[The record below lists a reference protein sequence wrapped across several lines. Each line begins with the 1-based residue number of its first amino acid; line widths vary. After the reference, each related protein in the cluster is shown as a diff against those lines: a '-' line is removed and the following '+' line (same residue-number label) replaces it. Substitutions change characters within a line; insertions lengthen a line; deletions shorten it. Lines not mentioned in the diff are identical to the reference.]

1 MAMKKT
7 LLTLLC
13 VCAVIPA
20 LAKDYYASMFGIK
33 SNGTTL
39 NTTAI
44 QKAIDFISEEGGGK
58 LIFKVGRYLTGTI
71 ELKDNVTIELGEGA
85 VLVGSTNP
93 YDYYR
98 RGDAFGM
105 VISNGAENIGIV
117 GLGVLDG
124 QGREVANNFLGQIA
138 LGFIQDPF
146 KLGRPANRPH
156 LVYLCQSKNVTL
168 QGINL
173 RNSAC
178 WTCTTDRIEG
188 LHIDGV
194 TLESRA
200 FWNNDG
206 FDIVD
211 CKDAVIENCFVN
223 ASDDGICLKSHHK
236 DVCNDN
242 VIVRH
247 NTITS
252 SASGIKFGTFG
263 VGGFRNIQILDNIV
277 YDTFRSAITI
287 QSVDGGFAEN
297 ILVDGLKSYNTAN
310 AIYLNVGQRRGE
322 KPSRMENITIR
333 NVYAEIP
340 VDKPD
345 YGVDYEGPTLEDQP
359 RNVLPCGIVG
369 LAEQPICNVTIEDVE
384 IHFPGGGDPSF
395 AKVGTYELEKVPE
408 MPTAYP
414 EFSQYKELPAWGFY
428 IRHAKDVH
436 FRNIKLTAAAQDYR
450 PAFVF
455 DDVQGGSLTNVKATA
470 PKQRVSV
477 FIARNCGDIKK

>member
-1 MAMKKT
+1 MKKIII
-7 LLTLLC
+7 TLLC
-13 VCAVIPA
+13 LTVA
-20 LAKDYYASMFGIK
+20 LSASAKDYYASMFGIK

-44 QKAIDFISEEGGGK
+44 QKAVDFISAEGGGK

-98 RGDAFGM
+98 KGDAFGM

-168 QGINL
+168 KGINL

-178 WTCTTDRIEG
+178 WTCTTDRIEN
-188 LHIDGV
+188 LLIDGV

-211 CKDAVIENCFVN
+211 CTHAVIQNCFVN

-236 DVCNDN
+236 DVCNDD

-263 VGGFRNIQILDNIV
+263 VGGFRNIQILDNVV

-369 LAEQPICNVTIEDVE
+369 LAEQPVCNVTIENVE

-414 EFSQYKELPAWGFY
+414 EFSQYRELPAWGFY
-428 IRHAKDVH
+428 VRHAKGVH
-436 FRNIKLTAAAQDYR
+436 FHNVTLTAAEKDYR
-450 PAFVF
+450 PAIVL
-455 DDVQGGSLTNVKATA
+455 DDVQGASFSAVKATA
-470 PKQRVSV
+470 PKLRTKIFV
-477 FIARNCGDIKK
+477 ARNCGDIKK

>member
-1 MAMKKT
+1 MKKLIIT
-7 LLTLLC
+7 ILC
-13 VCAVIPA
+13 LCAAVSA
-20 LAKDYYASMFGIK
+20 TAKDYYASAFGIK

-39 NTTAI
+39 NTTSI

-71 ELKDNVTIELGEGA
+71 QLKDNVTIELGEGA
-85 VLVGSTNP
+85 VIVGSTNP

-98 RGDAFGM
+98 SGEAFGL
-105 VISNGAENIGIV
+105 IIADGAENIGVV
-117 GLGVLDG
+117 GLGVVDG
-124 QGREVANNFLGQIA
+124 QGRELANNFLGQIA
-138 LGFIQDPF
+138 VGFIKDPF

-156 LVYLCQSKNVTL
+156 LFYILKSKNVTL
-168 QGINL
+168 KGINM
-173 RNSAC
+173 RNSSC
-178 WTCTTDRIEG
+178 WTCTTDRVDN

-194 TLESRA
+194 TLNSRA

-211 CKDAVIENCFVN
+211 CTNSVIENCFVD

-247 NTITS
+247 NTVTS

-297 ILVDGLKSYNTAN
+297 IVVDGLKSYNTAN
-310 AIYLNVGQRRGE
+310 PIYLNVGQRRGE
-322 KPSRMENITIR
+322 NKSRMSGITIR
-333 NVYAEIP
+333 NVYAEVP

-369 LAEQPICNVTIEDVE
+369 LEGQPIRDVTIENVE
-384 IHFPGGGDPSF
+384 IKFPGGGDPSF
-395 AKVGTYELEKVPE
+395 AKVGTDELDKVPE
-408 MPTAYP
+408 MPLSYP
-414 EFSQYKELPAWGFY
+414 EFSQFKELPAWGFY
-428 IRHAKDVH
+428 IRHAEGVTFKNVK
-436 FRNIKLTAAAQDYR
+436 ITAAAKDYR
-450 PAFVF
+450 PAIVL
-455 DDVQGGSLTNVKATA
+455 DDVDGAVFSGVKATS
-470 PKQRVSV
+470 PKQKAVY
-477 FIARNCGDIKK
+477 FQAKNCRNIKKK

>member
-1 MAMKKT
+1 MKKI
-7 LLTLLC
+7 LLILLC
-13 VCAVIPA
+13 ACAVVPA

-44 QKAIDFISEEGGGK
+44 QKAIDYISAEGGGK

-71 ELKDNVTIELGEGA
+71 ELKDNVMIELGEGA

-98 RGDAFGM
+98 KGDAFGM
-105 VISNGAENIGIV
+105 VISNGAENIGIT

-124 QGREVANNFLGQIA
+124 QGRELANNFLGQIA
-138 LGFIQDPF
+138 LGFIPDPF

-168 QGINL
+168 KGINL
-173 RNSAC
+173 RNSSC
-178 WTCTTDRIEG
+178 WTCTTDRIEN
-188 LHIDGV
+188 LLIDGV

-211 CKDAVIENCFVN
+211 CTHAVIQNCFVN

-236 DVCNDN
+236 DVCNDD

-263 VGGFRNIQILDNIV
+263 VGGFRNIQILDNVV

-340 VDKPD
+340 ADKPD

>member
-1 MAMKKT
+1 MRKI
-7 LLTLLC
+7 LISLFCLT
-13 VCAVIPA
+13 VA
-20 LAKDYYASMFGIK
+20 LAASAKDYNASIFGIK

-39 NTTAI
+39 NTTSI

-71 ELKDNVTIELGEGA
+71 ELKSNVTIELGEGA

-93 YDYYR
+93 YDYYKK
-98 RGDAFGM
+98 GDAFGL
-105 VISNGAENIGIV
+105 VISNEAENIAIT
-117 GLGVLDG
+117 GLGVIDG
-124 QGREVANNFLGQIA
+124 QGRELANNFLGQIA
-138 LGFIQDPF
+138 VGVIKDLFT
-146 KLGRPANRPH
+146 LGRPHDRPH
-156 LVYLCQSKNVTL
+156 LLYLCKSKNVTL

-173 RNSAC
+173 RNSSC
-178 WTCTTDRIEG
+178 WTCTTDRIEN
-188 LHIDGV
+188 LLIDGV
-194 TLESRA
+194 TLDSRA

-211 CKDAVIENCFVN
+211 CTQAVIQKCFVN
-223 ASDDGICLKSHHK
+223 ATDDGICLKSHHK
-236 DVCNDN
+236 DVCNDD

-263 VGGFRNIQILDNIV
+263 VGGFRNIQILDNVV

-310 AIYLNVGQRRGE
+310 AIYLNVGQRRGD

-333 NVYAEIP
+333 NLYAEIP
-340 VDKPD
+340 VEKPD

-369 LAEQPICNVTIEDVE
+369 LEGQPIKNVKIENVE
-384 IHFPGGGDPSF
+384 IHFPGGGDPLF

-408 MPTAYP
+408 MPKSYP
-414 EFSQYKELPAWGFY
+414 EFSQFKELPAWGFY
-428 IRHAKDVH
+428 IRHAEGVH
-436 FRNIKLTAAAQDYR
+436 FQNVTLTAAEKDYR
-450 PAFVF
+450 PAIVL
-455 DDVQGGSLTNVKATA
+455 DDVHVASFTNVKTSA
-470 PKQRVSV
+470 PKQKVSI
-477 FIARNCGDIKK
+477 FKAKNCSDIKK

>member
-1 MAMKKT
+1 MKKI
-7 LLTLLC
+7 LISLACLSL
-13 VCAVIPA
+13 A
-20 LAKDYYASMFGIK
+20 LSASAKDYYASMFGIK

-98 RGDAFGM
+98 KGDAFGM
-105 VISNGAENIGIV
+105 VISNGAANIGII

-310 AIYLNVGQRRGE
+310 PIYLVVGQRRGE
-322 KPSRMENITIR
+322 NPSRMENITIR
-333 NVYAEIP
+333 NVYAEVP

-345 YGVDYEGPTLEDQP
+345 YGLEYEGPTLEDQP

-369 LAEQPICNVTIEDVE
+369 LAEQPIRNVTIENVE
-384 IHFPGGGDPSF
+384 IKFPGGGDPLF

-414 EFSQYKELPAWGFY
+414 EFSQFKELPAWGFF
-428 IRHAKDVH
+428 IRHARDVH
-436 FRNIKLTAAAQDYR
+436 FQNVKLTAAAQDYR

-455 DDVQGGSLTNVKATA
+455 DDVQGGSLSNVKATA

>member
-1 MAMKKT
+1 MKKI

-13 VCAVIPA
+13 ACAVVPA

-44 QKAIDFISEEGGGK
+44 QKAIDYISAEGGGK

-71 ELKDNVTIELGEGA
+71 ELKDNVMIELGEGA

-98 RGDAFGM
+98 KGDAFGM
-105 VISNGAENIGIV
+105 VISNGAENIGIT

-124 QGREVANNFLGQIA
+124 QGRELANNFLGQIA
-138 LGFIQDPF
+138 LGFIPDPF

-156 LVYLCQSKNVTL
+156 LVYLCLSKNVTL
-168 QGINL
+168 KGINL
-173 RNSAC
+173 RNSSC
-178 WTCTTDRIEG
+178 WTCTTDRIEN
-188 LHIDGV
+188 LLIDGV

-211 CKDAVIENCFVN
+211 CTHAVIQNCFVN

-236 DVCNDN
+236 DVCNDD

-263 VGGFRNIQILDNIV
+263 VGGFRNIQILDNVV

-310 AIYLNVGQRRGE
+310 AIYLNVGQRRGD

-369 LAEQPICNVTIEDVE
+369 LAEQPICNVTIENVE

-428 IRHAKDVH
+428 VRHAKGINFHNVT
-436 FRNIKLTAAAQDYR
+436 LTAAEKDYR
-450 PAFVF
+450 PAIVL
-455 DDVQGGSLTNVKATA
+455 DDVQGASFTAVKATA
-470 PKQRVSV
+470 PKLKTKIFV
-477 FIARNCGDIKK
+477 ARNCGDIKK

>member
-7 LLTLLC
+7 LWTLLC

-310 AIYLNVGQRRGE
+310 PIYLVVGQRRGE
-322 KPSRMENITIR
+322 NPSRMENITIR
-333 NVYAEIP
+333 NVYAEVP

-369 LAEQPICNVTIEDVE
+369 LAEQPIRNVKIENVE
-384 IHFPGGGDPSF
+384 IKFPGGGDPSF

-408 MPTAYP
+408 MPTSYP
-414 EFSQYKELPAWGFY
+414 EFSQFKELPAWGFY

-436 FRNIKLTAAAQDYR
+436 FQNIKLTAAAQDYR

>member
-1 MAMKKT
+1 MKKI

-13 VCAVIPA
+13 ACAVVPA

-33 SNGTTL
+33 SNGMTL

-44 QKAIDFISEEGGGK
+44 QKAIDYISAEGGGK

-71 ELKDNVTIELGEGA
+71 ELKDNVMIELGEGA

-98 RGDAFGM
+98 KGDAFGM
-105 VISNGAENIGIV
+105 VISNGAENIGIT

-124 QGREVANNFLGQIA
+124 QGRELANNFLGQIA
-138 LGFIQDPF
+138 LGFIPDPF

-168 QGINL
+168 KGINL
-173 RNSAC
+173 RNSSC
-178 WTCTTDRIEG
+178 WTCTTDRIEN
-188 LHIDGV
+188 LLIDGV

-211 CKDAVIENCFVN
+211 CTHAVIQNCFVN

-236 DVCNDN
+236 DVCNDD

-263 VGGFRNIQILDNIV
+263 VGGFRNIQILDNVV

-310 AIYLNVGQRRGE
+310 AIYLNVGQRRGD

-369 LAEQPICNVTIEDVE
+369 LAEQPVCNVTIENVE

-428 IRHAKDVH
+428 VRHAKGVH
-436 FRNIKLTAAAQDYR
+436 FHNVTLTAAEKDYR
-450 PAFVF
+450 PAIVL
-455 DDVQGGSLTNVKATA
+455 DDVQGASFTAVKATA
-470 PKQRVSV
+470 PKLKTKIFV
-477 FIARNCGDIKK
+477 ARNCGDIKK

>member
-1 MAMKKT
+1 MKKI
-7 LLTLLC
+7 LVSLLC
-13 VCAVIPA
+13 LAVA
-20 LAKDYYASMFGIK
+20 LTASAKDDYASMFGIK

-39 NTTAI
+39 NTTSI
-44 QKAIDFISEEGGGK
+44 QKAIDFISAEGGGT

-93 YDYYR
+93 YDYYKK
-98 RGDAFGM
+98 GDAFAL
-105 VISNGAENIGIV
+105 VISNGAENIAIK
-117 GLGVLDG
+117 GLGVIDG
-124 QGREVANNFLGQIA
+124 QGRELANNFLGQIA
-138 LGFIQDPF
+138 VGFIKDIF
-146 KLGRPANRPH
+146 KLGRPNDRPH
-156 LVYLCQSKNVTL
+156 LLYLCKSKNVTL

-173 RNSAC
+173 RNSSC
-178 WTCTTDRIEG
+178 WTCTTDRVEN
-188 LHIDGV
+188 LLIDGV
-194 TLESRA
+194 TLDSRA

-211 CKDAVIENCFVN
+211 CKDAVIQNCFVN

-242 VIVRH
+242 VIVRN

-297 ILVDGLKSYNTAN
+297 IVVDGLKSYNTAN
-310 AIYLNVGQRRGE
+310 PIYLVVGQRRGE
-322 KPSRMENITIR
+322 NKSWMKNITIR
-333 NVYAEIP
+333 NVYAEVP

-369 LAEQPICNVTIEDVE
+369 LPGQPVENVTVENVE
-384 IHFPGGGDPSF
+384 IRFPGGGDPSF

-414 EFSQYKELPAWGFY
+414 EFSQFKELPAWGFY
-428 IRHAKDVH
+428 IRHAKNVH
-436 FRNIKLTAAAQDYR
+436 FQNVKLTAEAKDYR

-455 DDVQGGSLTNVKATA
+455 DDVQGGSLTNVKAVA

-477 FIARNCGDIKK
+477 FVARNCGDIKK

>member
-1 MAMKKT
+1 MKKIII
-7 LLTLLC
+7 TLLC
-13 VCAVIPA
+13 LTVA
-20 LAKDYYASMFGIK
+20 LSASAKDYYASMFGIK

-44 QKAIDFISEEGGGK
+44 QKAVDFISAEGGGK

-98 RGDAFGM
+98 KGDAFGM

-168 QGINL
+168 KGINL

-178 WTCTTDRIEG
+178 WTCTTDRIEN
-188 LHIDGV
+188 LLIDGV

-211 CKDAVIENCFVN
+211 CTHAVIQNCFVN

-236 DVCNDN
+236 DVCNDD

-263 VGGFRNIQILDNIV
+263 VGGFRNIQILDNVV

-369 LAEQPICNVTIEDVE
+369 LAEQPVCNVTIENVE

-428 IRHAKDVH
+428 VRHAKGVH
-436 FRNIKLTAAAQDYR
+436 FHNVTLTAAEKDYR
-450 PAFVF
+450 PAIVL
-455 DDVQGGSLTNVKATA
+455 DDVQGASFTAVKATA
-470 PKQRVSV
+470 PKLRTKIFV
-477 FIARNCGDIKK
+477 ARNCGDVKK

>member
-1 MAMKKT
+1 MKKIII
-7 LLTLLC
+7 TLLC
-13 VCAVIPA
+13 LTVA
-20 LAKDYYASMFGIK
+20 LSASAKDYYASMFGIK

-44 QKAIDFISEEGGGK
+44 QKAVDFISAEGGGK

-98 RGDAFGM
+98 KGDAFGM

-168 QGINL
+168 KGINL

-178 WTCTTDRIEG
+178 WTCTTDRIEN
-188 LHIDGV
+188 LLIDGV

-211 CKDAVIENCFVN
+211 CTHAVIQNCFVN

-236 DVCNDN
+236 DVCNDD

-263 VGGFRNIQILDNIV
+263 VGGFRNIQILDNVV

-369 LAEQPICNVTIEDVE
+369 LAEQPVCNVTIENVE

-428 IRHAKDVH
+428 VRHAKGVH
-436 FRNIKLTAAAQDYR
+436 FHNVTLTAAEKDYR
-450 PAFVF
+450 PAIVL
-455 DDVQGGSLTNVKATA
+455 DDVQGASFTAVKATA
-470 PKQRVSV
+470 PKLRTKIFV
-477 FIARNCGDIKK
+477 ARNCGDIKK

>member
-1 MAMKKT
+1 MKKI

-13 VCAVIPA
+13 ACAVVPA

-44 QKAIDFISEEGGGK
+44 QKAIDYISAEGGGK

-71 ELKDNVTIELGEGA
+71 ELKDNVMIELGEGA

-98 RGDAFGM
+98 KGDAFGM
-105 VISNGAENIGIV
+105 VISNGAENIGIT

-124 QGREVANNFLGQIA
+124 QGRELANNFLGQIA
-138 LGFIQDPF
+138 LGFIPDPF

-168 QGINL
+168 KGINL
-173 RNSAC
+173 RNSSC
-178 WTCTTDRIEG
+178 WTCTTDRIEN
-188 LHIDGV
+188 LLIDGV

-310 AIYLNVGQRRGE
+310 PIYLVVGQRRGE
-322 KPSRMENITIR
+322 NPSRMENITIR
-333 NVYAEIP
+333 NVYAEVP

-369 LAEQPICNVTIEDVE
+369 LAEQPIRNVTIENVE
-384 IHFPGGGDPSF
+384 IKFPGGGDPSF

-408 MPTAYP
+408 MPTSYP
-414 EFSQYKELPAWGFY
+414 EFSQFKELPAWGFY
-428 IRHAKDVH
+428 IRHAKGVH
-436 FRNIKLTAAAQDYR
+436 FQNIKLTAAAQDYR

>member
-1 MAMKKT
+1 MRKT
-7 LLTLLC
+7 LLSLVFLSL
-13 VCAVIPA
+13 A
-20 LAKDYYASMFGIK
+20 LSAAGKDYYASMFGIK

-44 QKAIDFISEEGGGK
+44 QKAVDYISAEGGGK

-98 RGDAFGM
+98 KGDAFGM

-124 QGREVANNFLGQIA
+124 QGRELANNFLGQIA
-138 LGFIQDPF
+138 LGFIPDPF

-168 QGINL
+168 KGINL
-173 RNSAC
+173 RNSSC
-178 WTCTTDRIEG
+178 WTCTTDRVEG
-188 LHIDGV
+188 LLIDGV

-211 CKDAVIENCFVN
+211 CKDAVIQNCFVN

-263 VGGFRNIQILDNIV
+263 VGGFRNIQILDNVV

-297 ILVDGLKSYNTAN
+297 IVVDGLKSYNTAN
-310 AIYLNVGQRRGE
+310 PIYLVVGQRRGE
-322 KPSRMENITIR
+322 NKSWMKNITIR
-333 NVYAEIP
+333 NVYAEVP

-369 LAEQPICNVTIEDVE
+369 LPGQPVENVTVENVE
-384 IHFPGGGDPSF
+384 IRFPGGGDPSF

-414 EFSQYKELPAWGFY
+414 EFSQFKELPAWGFY
-428 IRHAKDVH
+428 IRHAKNVH
-436 FRNIKLTAAAQDYR
+436 FQNVKLTAEAKDYR

-477 FIARNCGDIKK
+477 FVARNCGDIKK

>member
-1 MAMKKT
+1 MKKIF
-7 LLTLLC
+7 LSSLLCLSLALTLS
-13 VCAVIPA
+13 
-20 LAKDYYASMFGIK
+20 AKDYYASMFGIK

-39 NTTAI
+39 NTTSI
-44 QKAIDFISEEGGGK
+44 QKAIDYISAEGGGK

-93 YDYYR
+93 YDYYKK
-98 RGDAFGM
+98 GDAFGL
-105 VISNGAENIGIV
+105 VIANGAHDIGIT
-117 GLGVLDG
+117 GLGVIDG
-124 QGREVANNFLGQIA
+124 QGRELANNFLGQIA
-138 LGFIQDPF
+138 VGVIEDRFA
-146 KLGRPANRPH
+146 LGRPANRPH
-156 LVYLCQSKNVTL
+156 LLYLCQSEHVTL
-168 QGINL
+168 KGINL

-178 WTCTTDRIEG
+178 WTCTTDRIED

-211 CKDAVIENCFVN
+211 CKDAVIENCFVD
-223 ASDDGICLKSHHK
+223 AADDGICLKSHHK

-263 VGGFRNIQILDNIV
+263 VGGFRNIQILDNVV

-310 AIYLNVGQRRGE
+310 PIYLVVGQRRGE
-322 KPSRMENITIR
+322 NLSRMENITIR
-333 NVYAEIP
+333 NVYAEVP

-369 LAEQPICNVTIEDVE
+369 LAGQPVRNVTIENVE

-395 AKVGTYELEKVPE
+395 AKVGTHELDKVPE
-408 MPTAYP
+408 MPKAYP
-414 EFSQYKELPAWGFY
+414 EFSQFKELPAWGFF
-428 IRHAKDVH
+428 IRHAEGVTLH
-436 FRNIKLTAAAQDYR
+436 NVTLTAQEKDYR
-450 PAFVF
+450 PAIVL
-455 DDVQGGSLTNVKATA
+455 DDVHRSSFSNIKATA
-470 PKQRVSV
+470 PKLKSKIFV
-477 FIARNCGDIKK
+477 ARNCTDVKK

>member
-1 MAMKKT
+1 MKKI

-13 VCAVIPA
+13 ACAVVPA

-44 QKAIDFISEEGGGK
+44 QKAIDYISAEGGGK

-71 ELKDNVTIELGEGA
+71 ELKDNVMIELGEGA

-98 RGDAFGM
+98 KGDAFGM
-105 VISNGAENIGIV
+105 VISNGAENIGIT

-124 QGREVANNFLGQIA
+124 QGRELANNFLGQIA
-138 LGFIQDPF
+138 LGFIPDPF

-168 QGINL
+168 KGINL
-173 RNSAC
+173 RNSSC
-178 WTCTTDRIEG
+178 WTCTTDRIEN
-188 LHIDGV
+188 LLIDGV

-211 CKDAVIENCFVN
+211 CTHAVIQNCFVN

-236 DVCNDN
+236 DVCNDD

-263 VGGFRNIQILDNIV
+263 VGGFRNIQILDNVV

-310 AIYLNVGQRRGE
+310 AIYLNVGQRRGD

-369 LAEQPICNVTIEDVE
+369 LAEQPVCNVTIENVE

-428 IRHAKDVH
+428 VRHAKGINFHNVT
-436 FRNIKLTAAAQDYR
+436 LTAAEKDYR
-450 PAFVF
+450 PAIVL
-455 DDVQGGSLTNVKATA
+455 DDVQGASITAVKATA
-470 PKQRVSV
+470 PKLKTKIFV
-477 FIARNCGDIKK
+477 ARNCGDIKK

>member
-1 MAMKKT
+1 MKKI
-7 LLTLLC
+7 LVSLLC
-13 VCAVIPA
+13 LAVA
-20 LAKDYYASMFGIK
+20 VSASAKDYYASMFGIK

-39 NTTAI
+39 NTTSI
-44 QKAIDFISEEGGGK
+44 QKAIDFISAEGGGT

-93 YDYYR
+93 YDYYKK
-98 RGDAFGM
+98 GDAFAL
-105 VISNGAENIGIV
+105 VISNGAENIAIK
-117 GLGVLDG
+117 GLGVIDG
-124 QGREVANNFLGQIA
+124 QGRELANNFLGQIA
-138 LGFIQDPF
+138 VGFIKDIF
-146 KLGRPANRPH
+146 KLGRPNDRPH
-156 LVYLCQSKNVTL
+156 LLYLCKSKNVTL

-173 RNSAC
+173 RNSSC
-178 WTCTTDRIEG
+178 WTCTTDRVEN
-188 LHIDGV
+188 LLIDGV
-194 TLESRA
+194 TLDSRA

-211 CKDAVIENCFVN
+211 CTHAIVQNCFVN
-223 ASDDGICLKSHHK
+223 ATDDGICLKSHHK
-236 DVCNDN
+236 DVCNDD

-263 VGGFRNIQILDNIV
+263 VGGFRNIQILDNVV

-297 ILVDGLKSYNTAN
+297 IVVDGLKAYNTAN
-310 AIYLNVGQRRGE
+310 AIYLNVGQRRGD

-333 NVYAEIP
+333 NLYAEIP

-345 YGVDYEGPTLEDQP
+345 YGLEYEGPTLEDQP

-369 LAEQPICNVTIEDVE
+369 LEGQPIRNVTIENVE
-384 IHFPGGGDPSF
+384 IRFPGGGDPSF
-395 AKVGTYELEKVPE
+395 AKVGTNELDKVPE
-408 MPTAYP
+408 MPKAYP

-428 IRHAKDVH
+428 IRHAEGVH
-436 FRNIKLTAAAQDYR
+436 FKNVVLTAAAADYR
-450 PAFVF
+450 PAIVL
-455 DDVQGGSLTNVKATA
+455 DDVQGASFSYVKATA
-470 PKQRVSV
+470 PRLKAKY
-477 FIARNCGDIKK
+477 FIARNCGDIKR

>member
-1 MAMKKT
+1 MKKI
-7 LLTLLC
+7 LVSLIFLT
-13 VCAVIPA
+13 VA
-20 LAKDYYASMFGIK
+20 LSASAKDYYASMFGIK

-39 NTTAI
+39 NTTSI
-44 QKAIDFISEEGGGK
+44 QKAIDFISAEGGGT

-93 YDYYR
+93 YDYYKK
-98 RGDAFGM
+98 GDAFAL
-105 VISNGAENIGIV
+105 VISNGAENIAIK
-117 GLGVLDG
+117 GLGVIDG
-124 QGREVANNFLGQIA
+124 QGRELANNFLGQIA
-138 LGFIQDPF
+138 VGFIKDIF
-146 KLGRPANRPH
+146 KLGRPNDRPH
-156 LVYLCQSKNVTL
+156 LLYLCKSKNVTL

-173 RNSAC
+173 RNSSC
-178 WTCTTDRIEG
+178 WTCMTDRVEN
-188 LHIDGV
+188 LLIDGV
-194 TLESRA
+194 TLDSRA

-211 CKDAVIENCFVN
+211 CTHAVVQNCFVN
-223 ASDDGICLKSHHK
+223 ATDDGICLKSHHK
-236 DVCNDN
+236 DVCNDD
-242 VIVRH
+242 VIVRG

-297 ILVDGLKSYNTAN
+297 IVVDGLKSYNTAN
-310 AIYLNVGQRRGE
+310 AIYLNVGQRRGD

-333 NVYAEIP
+333 NLYAEIP

-345 YGVDYEGPTLEDQP
+345 YGLEYEGPTLEDQP

-369 LAEQPICNVTIEDVE
+369 LEGQRIKNVTIENVE
-384 IHFPGGGDPSF
+384 IRFPGGGDPSF
-395 AKVGTYELEKVPE
+395 AKVGTNELDKVPE
-408 MPTAYP
+408 MPKAYP

-428 IRHAKDVH
+428 IRHAEGVH
-436 FRNIKLTAAAQDYR
+436 FKNVVLTAAAADYR
-450 PAFVF
+450 PAIVL
-455 DDVQGGSLTNVKATA
+455 DDVQGASFSYVKATA
-470 PKQRVSV
+470 PRLKAKYFV
-477 FIARNCGDIKK
+477 ARNCGDIKR

>member
-1 MAMKKT
+1 MRKI
-7 LLTLLC
+7 LISLFCLT
-13 VCAVIPA
+13 VA
-20 LAKDYYASMFGIK
+20 LAASAKDYNASMFGIK

-44 QKAIDFISEEGGGK
+44 QKAVDFISAEGGGK

-98 RGDAFGM
+98 KGDAFGM

-168 QGINL
+168 KGINL

-178 WTCTTDRIEG
+178 WTCTTDRIEN
-188 LHIDGV
+188 LLIDGV

-211 CKDAVIENCFVN
+211 CTHAVIQNCFVN

-236 DVCNDN
+236 DVCNDD

-263 VGGFRNIQILDNIV
+263 VGGFRNIQILDNVV

-369 LAEQPICNVTIEDVE
+369 LAEQPVCNVTIENVE

-428 IRHAKDVH
+428 VRHAKGVH
-436 FRNIKLTAAAQDYR
+436 FHNVTLTAAEKDYR
-450 PAFVF
+450 PAIVL
-455 DDVQGGSLTNVKATA
+455 DDVQGASFTAVKATA
-470 PKQRVSV
+470 PKLRTKIFV
-477 FIARNCGDIKK
+477 ARNCGDIKK

>member
-1 MAMKKT
+1 MKKI
-7 LLTLLC
+7 LLSLICLSLA
-13 VCAVIPA
+13 CAA
-20 LAKDYYASMFGIK
+20 SAKDYYASLFGIK

-39 NTTAI
+39 NTTSI
-44 QKAIDFISEEGGGK
+44 QRAIDHISAEGGGK

-93 YDYYR
+93 YDYYKK
-98 RGDAFGM
+98 GDAFGL

-117 GLGVLDG
+117 GLGVIDG
-124 QGREVANNFLGQIA
+124 QGRELANNFLGQIA
-138 LGFIQDPF
+138 VGVIKDIF
-146 KLGRPANRPH
+146 KLGRPADRPH
-156 LVYLCQSKNVTL
+156 LLYLCQSKNVTL
-168 QGINL
+168 KGINI
-173 RNSAC
+173 RNSSC
-178 WTCTTDRIEG
+178 WTCTTDRIEN
-188 LHIDGV
+188 LLIDGV
-194 TLESRA
+194 TVDSRA

-206 FDIVD
+206 LDIVD
-211 CKDAVIENCFVN
+211 CKDAVIQNCFVN

-242 VIVRH
+242 VVVRH

-263 VGGFRNIQILDNIV
+263 VGGFRNIQILDNVV

-310 AIYLNVGQRRGE
+310 PIYLVVGQRRGE
-322 KPSRMENITIR
+322 NKSRMENITIR
-333 NVYAEIP
+333 NVYAEVP

-369 LAEQPICNVTIEDVE
+369 LEGQPVRNVTIENVE
-384 IHFPGGGDPSF
+384 IRFPGGGDPAF
-395 AKVGTYELEKVPE
+395 AKVGTHELDQVPE

-414 EFSQYKELPAWGFY
+414 EFSQFKELPAWGFF
-428 IRHAKDVH
+428 IRHAEGVSLDNVT
-436 FRNIKLTAAAQDYR
+436 LTAAAKDYR
-450 PAFVF
+450 PAIVL
-455 DDVQGGSLTNVKATA
+455 DDVHRSSFSRITATA
-470 PKQRVSV
+470 PKMKTKIFV
-477 FIARNCGDIKK
+477 ARNCSDVKK

>member
-1 MAMKKT
+1 MKKIFIS
-7 LLTLLC
+7 LLC
-13 VCAVIPA
+13 LTVA
-20 LAKDYYASMFGIK
+20 LSASAKDYYASMFGIK

-44 QKAIDFISEEGGGK
+44 QKAVDFISGEGGGK

-98 RGDAFGM
+98 KGDAFGM

-168 QGINL
+168 KGINL

-178 WTCTTDRIEG
+178 WTCTTDRIEN
-188 LHIDGV
+188 LLIDGV

-211 CKDAVIENCFVN
+211 CTHAVIQNCFVN

-236 DVCNDN
+236 DVCNDD

-263 VGGFRNIQILDNIV
+263 VGGFRNIQILDNVV

-297 ILVDGLKSYNTAN
+297 ILGDGLKSYKTAN

-369 LAEQPICNVTIEDVE
+369 LAEQPVCNVTIENVE

-428 IRHAKDVH
+428 VRHAKGVH
-436 FRNIKLTAAAQDYR
+436 FHNVTLTAAEKDYR
-450 PAFVF
+450 PAIVL
-455 DDVQGGSLTNVKATA
+455 DDVQGASFSAVKATA
-470 PKQRVSV
+470 PKLRTKIFV
-477 FIARNCGDIKK
+477 ARNCGDIKK

>member
-1 MAMKKT
+1 MKKI

-13 VCAVIPA
+13 ACAVVPA

-33 SNGTTL
+33 SNGMTL

-44 QKAIDFISEEGGGK
+44 QKAIDYISAEGGGK

-71 ELKDNVTIELGEGA
+71 ELKDNVMIELGEGA

-98 RGDAFGM
+98 KGDAFGM
-105 VISNGAENIGIV
+105 VISNGAENIGIT

-124 QGREVANNFLGQIA
+124 QGRELANNFLGQIA
-138 LGFIQDPF
+138 LGFIPDPF

-168 QGINL
+168 KGINL
-173 RNSAC
+173 RNSSC
-178 WTCTTDRIEG
+178 WTCTTDRIEN
-188 LHIDGV
+188 LLIDGV

-211 CKDAVIENCFVN
+211 CTHAVIQNCFVN

-236 DVCNDN
+236 DVCNDD

-263 VGGFRNIQILDNIV
+263 VGGFRNIQILDNVV

-310 AIYLNVGQRRGE
+310 AIYLNVGQRRGD

-369 LAEQPICNVTIEDVE
+369 LAEQPVCNVTIENVE

-428 IRHAKDVH
+428 VRHAKGINFHNVT
-436 FRNIKLTAAAQDYR
+436 LTAAEKDYR
-450 PAFVF
+450 PAIVL
-455 DDVQGGSLTNVKATA
+455 DDVQGASITAVKATA
-470 PKQRVSV
+470 PKLKTKIFV
-477 FIARNCGDIKK
+477 ARNCGDIKK

>member
-1 MAMKKT
+1 MKKI

-13 VCAVIPA
+13 ACAVVPA

-44 QKAIDFISEEGGGK
+44 QKAIDYISAEGGGK

-71 ELKDNVTIELGEGA
+71 ELKDNVMIELGEGA

-98 RGDAFGM
+98 KGDAFGM
-105 VISNGAENIGIV
+105 VISNGAENIGIT

-124 QGREVANNFLGQIA
+124 QGRELANNFLGQIA
-138 LGFIQDPF
+138 LGFIPDPF

-168 QGINL
+168 KGINL
-173 RNSAC
+173 RNSSC
-178 WTCTTDRIEG
+178 WTCTTDRIEN
-188 LHIDGV
+188 LLIDGV

-211 CKDAVIENCFVN
+211 CTHAVIQNCFVN

-236 DVCNDN
+236 DVCNDD

-263 VGGFRNIQILDNIV
+263 VGGFRNIQILDNVV

-310 AIYLNVGQRRGE
+310 AIYLNVGQRRGD

-369 LAEQPICNVTIEDVE
+369 LAEQPVCNVTIENVE

-428 IRHAKDVH
+428 IRHAKGINFHNVT
-436 FRNIKLTAAAQDYR
+436 LTAAEKDYR
-450 PAFVF
+450 PAVVL
-455 DDVQGGSLTNVKATA
+455 DDVQGASFTAVKATA
-470 PKQRVSV
+470 PKLRTKIFV
-477 FIARNCGDIKK
+477 ARNCGDIKK

>member
-1 MAMKKT
+1 MKKIII
-7 LLTLLC
+7 TLLC
-13 VCAVIPA
+13 LTVA
-20 LAKDYYASMFGIK
+20 LSASAKDYYASMFGIK

-44 QKAIDFISEEGGGK
+44 QKAVDFISAEGGGK

-98 RGDAFGM
+98 KGDAFGM

-168 QGINL
+168 KGINL

-178 WTCTTDRIEG
+178 WTCTTDRIEN
-188 LHIDGV
+188 LLIDGV

-211 CKDAVIENCFVN
+211 CTHAVIQNCFVN

-236 DVCNDN
+236 DVCNDD

-263 VGGFRNIQILDNIV
+263 VGGFRNIQILDNVV

-369 LAEQPICNVTIEDVE
+369 LAEQPVCNVTIENVE

-428 IRHAKDVH
+428 VRHAKGVH
-436 FRNIKLTAAAQDYR
+436 FHNVTLTAAEKDYR
-450 PAFVF
+450 PAIVL
-455 DDVQGGSLTNVKATA
+455 DDVQGASFTAVKATA
-470 PKQRVSV
+470 PKLKTKIFV
-477 FIARNCGDIKK
+477 ARNCGDIKK

>member
-1 MAMKKT
+1 MKKI

-13 VCAVIPA
+13 ACAVVPA

-44 QKAIDFISEEGGGK
+44 QKAIDYISAEGGGK

-71 ELKDNVTIELGEGA
+71 ELKDNVMIELGEGA

-93 YDYYR
+93 SDYYR
-98 RGDAFGM
+98 KGDAFGM
-105 VISNGAENIGIV
+105 VISNGAENIGIT

-124 QGREVANNFLGQIA
+124 QGRELANNFLGQIA
-138 LGFIQDPF
+138 LGFIPDPF

-168 QGINL
+168 KGINL
-173 RNSAC
+173 RNSSC
-178 WTCTTDRIEG
+178 WTCTTDRIEN
-188 LHIDGV
+188 LLIDGV

-211 CKDAVIENCFVN
+211 CTHAVIQNCFVN

-236 DVCNDN
+236 DVCNDD

-263 VGGFRNIQILDNIV
+263 VGGFRNIQILDNVV

-310 AIYLNVGQRRGE
+310 AIYLNVGQRRGD

-369 LAEQPICNVTIEDVE
+369 LAEQPVCNVTIENVE

-428 IRHAKDVH
+428 VRHAKGIH
-436 FRNIKLTAAAQDYR
+436 FHNVTLTAAEKDYR
-450 PAFVF
+450 PAIVL
-455 DDVQGGSLTNVKATA
+455 DDVQGASFTAVKATA
-470 PKQRVSV
+470 PKLKTKIFV
-477 FIARNCGDIKK
+477 ARNCGDIKK

>member
-1 MAMKKT
+1 MKKI

-13 VCAVIPA
+13 ACAVVPA

-44 QKAIDFISEEGGGK
+44 QKAIDYISAEGGGK

-71 ELKDNVTIELGEGA
+71 ELKDNVMIELGEGA

-98 RGDAFGM
+98 KGDAFGM
-105 VISNGAENIGIV
+105 VISNGAENIGIT

-124 QGREVANNFLGQIA
+124 QGRELANNFLGQIA
-138 LGFIQDPF
+138 LGFIPDPF

-168 QGINL
+168 KGINL
-173 RNSAC
+173 RNSSC
-178 WTCTTDRIEG
+178 WTCTTDRIEN
-188 LHIDGV
+188 LLIDGV

-211 CKDAVIENCFVN
+211 CTHAVIQNCFVN

-236 DVCNDN
+236 DVCNDD

-263 VGGFRNIQILDNIV
+263 VGGFRNIQILDNVV

-310 AIYLNVGQRRGE
+310 AIYLNVGQRRGD

-369 LAEQPICNVTIEDVE
+369 LAEQPVCNVTIENVE

-428 IRHAKDVH
+428 VRHAKGIH
-436 FRNIKLTAAAQDYR
+436 FHNVTLTAAEKDYR
-450 PAFVF
+450 PAIVL
-455 DDVQGGSLTNVKATA
+455 DDVQGASFTAVKATA
-470 PKQRVSV
+470 PKLKTKIFV
-477 FIARNCGDIKK
+477 ARNCGDIKK